1 VGAIAIVFRARST
14 KVESFQIR
22 ERAQG
27 LVEYGLIIAL
37 VAVLAIAGLIIFGP
51 AVSALLSKLGGS
63 V

>member
-1 VGAIAIVFRARST
+1 MVLRN
-14 KVESFQIR
+14 
-22 ERAQG
+22 RAQG

-51 AVSALLSKLGGS
+51 AVANLLSSVSGS